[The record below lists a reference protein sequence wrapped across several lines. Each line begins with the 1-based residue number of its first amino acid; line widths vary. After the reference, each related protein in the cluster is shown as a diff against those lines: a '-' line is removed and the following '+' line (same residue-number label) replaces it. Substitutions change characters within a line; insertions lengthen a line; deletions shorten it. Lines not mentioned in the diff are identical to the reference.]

1 VKLTMPFLKVK
12 IGSPVLLA
20 VIMAA
25 MVPSTRAQFAG
36 PAPGN
41 DTGVNHP
48 LKITTDPALL
58 FPPDREP
65 TIGGGDLLAVH
76 IYGST
81 EYNPTARVSLDGSIA
96 LPLAGVVRIQGLTLT
111 QAEHAI
117 AEHLVAGGM
126 YRDPQVS
133 IQVME
138 TPNQIITVTG
148 ETRGNVGVVPALGRR
163 RLFDVIAAAGGLPP
177 TASHV
182 VTVLRPGQDAPLVID
197 LGNNPA
203 NGSMANV
210 PLFAGDTLVIARTGV
225 IYALGA
231 FKLQSAI
238 PLVSNSPLTV
248 LQAITIA
255 GGPNFEGK
263 REDTRIIR
271 TEGTRRIEVKVNM
284 SRVIAGKD
292 PDPVLQPD
300 DILYLPTSSLKA
312 AIRAGGIATLMG
324 VAQLSSYITLNS
336 H

>member
-1 VKLTMPFLKVK
+1 MTLTMPFLKVK

-20 VIMAA
+20 IMMAA
-25 MVPSTRAQFAG
+25 TIPSARAQFAG

-58 FPPDREP
+58 FPADREP

-76 IYGST
+76 IYGFTDYVPAS
-81 EYNPTARVSLDGSIA
+81 RVSLDGSLA
-96 LPLAGVVRIQGLTLT
+96 LPLAGVVRVQGLTLS

-117 AEHLVAGGM
+117 AERLVAGGM

-148 ETRGNVGVVPALGRR
+148 ETRGLAGGVIPALGRR

-177 TASHV
+177 TASHII
-182 VTVLRPGQDAPLVID
+182 TILRPGQDPLVID

-203 NGSMANV
+203 NSAMANV
-210 PLFAGDTLVIARTGV
+210 PLFAGDTVVIARTGV

-238 PLVSNSPLTV
+238 PLASNSPLTV
-248 LQAITIA
+248 MQAITIA

-263 REDTRIIR
+263 KEDTRIIR
-271 TEGTRRIEVKVNM
+271 TEGTRRVEVKVNM

-300 DILYLPTSSLKA
+300 DILYLPTSPMKA

-324 VAQLSSYITLNS
+324 IAQLSSYITLNQ

>member
-1 VKLTMPFLKVK
+1 MKLTMPFLKVK
-12 IGSPVLLA
+12 IGSPALLA
-20 VIMAA
+20 IVLAA
-25 MVPSTRAQFAG
+25 VVPSTRAQFAG

-41 DTGVNHP
+41 DSGVNHP

-65 TIGGGDLLAVH
+65 TVGGGDLLSIH
-76 IYGST
+76 IYGALDYT
-81 EYNPTARVSLDGSIA
+81 PTARVSLDGSIA
-96 LPLAGVVRIQGLTLT
+96 LPLAGVVHIQGLTLT

-117 AEHLVAGGM
+117 AERLIAGGM
-126 YRDPQVS
+126 YVNPQVS
-133 IQVME
+133 IQVVE

-148 ETRGNVGVVPALGRR
+148 ETKGNVGVVPALGRR
-163 RLFDVIAAAGGLPP
+163 RLFDVIAAVGGLPP

-182 VTVLRPGQDAPLVID
+182 VTILRPGQDAPLVVD

-203 NGSMANV
+203 TSATTNV

-231 FKLQSAI
+231 FRIQSAI
-238 PLVSNSPLTV
+238 PLASNSPLTV
-248 LQAITIA
+248 MQAITIA
-255 GGPNFEGK
+255 GGPNYEGK

-300 DILYLPTSSLKA
+300 DILYLPTSGIKA

-324 VAQLSSYITLNS
+324 VAQLSSYITLNN

>member
-1 VKLTMPFLKVK
+1 MKLTMPFLKVK
-12 IGSPVLLA
+12 IGSPALLA
-20 VIMAA
+20 IVLAA
-25 MVPSTRAQFAG
+25 VVPSTRAQFAG

-41 DTGVNHP
+41 DSGVNHP

-65 TIGGGDLLAVH
+65 TVGGGDLLSIH
-76 IYGST
+76 IYGALDYT
-81 EYNPTARVSLDGSIA
+81 PTARVSLDGSIA
-96 LPLAGVVRIQGLTLT
+96 LPLAGVVHIQGLTLT

-117 AEHLVAGGM
+117 AERLIAGGM
-126 YRDPQVS
+126 YVNPQVS
-133 IQVME
+133 IQVIE

-148 ETRGNVGVVPALGRR
+148 ETKGNVGVVPALGRR
-163 RLFDVIAAAGGLPP
+163 RLFDVIAAVGGLPP

-182 VTVLRPGQDAPLVID
+182 VTILRPGQDAPLVVD

-203 NGSMANV
+203 TSATTNV

-231 FKLQSAI
+231 FRIQSAI
-238 PLVSNSPLTV
+238 PLASNSPLTV
-248 LQAITIA
+248 MQAITIA
-255 GGPNFEGK
+255 GGPNYEGK

-300 DILYLPTSSLKA
+300 DILYLPTSGIKA

-324 VAQLSSYITLNS
+324 VAQLSSYITLNN